1 MTNKEFIIEFDI
13 LYNNIASN
21 QAPGLNNYEKSVF
34 LTQAQE
40 ELVIN
45 FYNGKNPYGD
55 YFEGT
60 EELRRYLEDLVKN
73 KIYDPSERVQG
84 DKLDP
89 SSVFYKLPD
98 DLAFITL
105 EQIVFGDE
113 TLMCYN
119 GNTANVLPVTQ
130 DEYAK
135 IKNNPF
141 RGPTRYKALRIDS
154 GDRKVEI
161 ISKYKFNTY
170 FIKYI
175 AKPEPIIL
183 ESLEEYKDENDAPLT
198 IGGIS
203 TENECKLNPILHH
216 AILKRAV
223 ILATQTFKLGGNT

>member
-119 GNTANVLPVTQ
+119 GSTANVLPVTQ

-141 RGPTRYKALRIDS
+141 RGPTKYKALRVDS